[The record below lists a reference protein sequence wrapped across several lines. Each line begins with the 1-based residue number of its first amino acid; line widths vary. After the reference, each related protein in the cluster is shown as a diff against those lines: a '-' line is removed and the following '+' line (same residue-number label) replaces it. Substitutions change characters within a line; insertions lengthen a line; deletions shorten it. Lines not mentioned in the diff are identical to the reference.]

1 VCDKHNTADD
11 SVNRQYT
18 ISNLLHMSAYVESM
32 CILQVPRQ
40 QAFQDLQVACQQ
52 DASSVNAYCTT
63 RPRTA
68 GTMRAQLLHLT
79 WLRTTAA
86 VRPTPLLPLP
96 VVYTARGATLATCF
110 SS

>member
-1 VCDKHNTADD
+1 MLTVGACKH
-11 SVNRQYT
+11 
-18 ISNLLHMSAYVESM
+18 
-32 CILQVPRQ
+32 
-40 QAFQDLQVACQQ
+40 ACQVIAAK
-52 DASSVNAYCTT
+52 DAITWKLCFRFDCCS
-63 RPRTA
+63 TA
-68 GTMRAQLLHLT
+68 AAASLPLT